1 MFHDGWSIT
10 VIKSKAN
17 VFKNQNTRVSKLTM
31 SQADWDLNRQSKKR
45 LYATAADDKSCPS
58 LRMGELLSAIKKTKF
73 KVAAGPD
80 NIPTSFLKSLGPL
93 ALQEMLSI
101 FNSSFSLAQCP
112 RIWRVGAIIV
122 LLKARKS
129 PSEIAS
135 FCPINLTFCV
145 VKHRFNYTA
154 KTKNLFSRF
163 QAGYCKGWY
172 CKDQIT
178 QIVQAIEDFF
188 QQRLIQRSVLTLQD
202 FSKAYNTVWKEN
214 LLLHM
219 LDTGIPSTF
228 VRWVWSFFNDH
239 RARAQLCNLF
249 SSSRHFTK
257 GLPQGS
263 ILSPFLF
270 LFYTNNLASLLNN
283 DAVIALFA
291 DDVSILATA
300 WKKEDAKAAA
310 QSVVNSML
318 IRCQEWKLNLNPDK
332 SKVRLF
338 STWSNDSSW
347 QHALF
352 LGTQKVPVNVTPRL
366 LGVILDRSLAFN
378 VHLKKLTMSLSSSLR
393 IIRAHTHTSWGW
405 HPSNLKSAF
414 HALIH
419 RKLEYASPT
428 SQPWLST
435 TNHSF

>member
-1 MFHDGWSIT
+1 
-10 VIKSKAN
+10 
-17 VFKNQNTRVSKLTM
+17 
-31 SQADWDLNRQSKKR
+31 
-45 LYATAADDKSCPS
+45 
-58 LRMGELLSAIKKTKF
+58 
-73 KVAAGPD
+73 
-80 NIPTSFLKSLGPL
+80 
-93 ALQEMLSI
+93 
-101 FNSSFSLAQCP
+101 
-112 RIWRVGAIIV
+112 
-122 LLKARKS
+122 
-129 PSEIAS
+129 
-135 FCPINLTFCV
+135 
-145 VKHRFNYTA
+145 
-154 KTKNLFSRF
+154 
-163 QAGYCKGWY
+163 
-172 CKDQIT
+172 
-178 QIVQAIEDFF
+178 
-188 QQRLIQRSVLTLQD
+188 
-202 FSKAYNTVWKEN
+202 
-214 LLLHM
+214 M

-263 ILSPFLF
+263 ILFPFLF

-352 LGTQKVPVNVTPRL
+352 LGPQKVPVNVTPRL